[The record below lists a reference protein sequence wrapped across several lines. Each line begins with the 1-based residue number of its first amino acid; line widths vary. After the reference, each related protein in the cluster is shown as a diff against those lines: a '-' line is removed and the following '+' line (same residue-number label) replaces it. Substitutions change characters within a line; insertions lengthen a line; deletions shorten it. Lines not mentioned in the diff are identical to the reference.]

1 MNASHRCRQSGLSL
15 IEVLISLVVIGI
27 GLLGVAGL
35 QTTAVQSN
43 YLAYQYSMAARLAE
57 NLAEAMRSNRSGLLG
72 NAYALELGSPPDA
85 PPIDCSNASCAPEQL
100 GLWQLAD
107 WYSML
112 ATPEEGFETTQA
124 SLTDALPM
132 AQASVTCADPCDD
145 RSLRVIT
152 VLWNATRRDIEG
164 TGCDPQDADDL
175 QCVRLAVSP

>member
-1 MNASHRCRQSGLSL
+1 MRTSNRSRQGGLSL

-27 GLLGVAGL
+27 GLLGIAGL

-43 YLAYQYSMAARLAE
+43 YLAYQYSMAVRLAE
-57 NLAEAMRSNRSGLLG
+57 NLAEAMRSNREGLLD

-85 PPIDCSNASCAPEQL
+85 PPTDCSAASCTPAQL

-112 ATPEEGFETTQA
+112 ATTEEGFEATQA
-124 SLTDALPM
+124 SLTDALPL
-132 AQASVTCADPCDD
+132 AQASVTCAAPCDD

-152 VLWNATRRDIEG
+152 VLWDATRRGVEG
-164 TGCDPQDADDL
+164 TGCDPQDEDDL